1 VSGSPVPDI
10 ALPFAKRT
18 LANGLDVI
26 VHEDHHVPIVAVNVW
41 YHVGSKNERPGAT
54 GFAHLFEHLMF
65 EGSEHHNAGYFP
77 PIQQAGG
84 LLNGSTNADRTNYWE
99 VVPTSAVDRALWMES
114 DRMAYLLPALTP
126 ERFETQ
132 RGVVLNERR
141 QSYENR
147 PYGLAVMA
155 VTHAL
160 YPEGHPYRWMTI
172 GAAEDI
178 EAMRFEDVQ
187 AFFRTYYRPSNASL
201 VLAGDIETE
210 RGFALAEQYFGECPP
225 GPKPAPVSAS
235 WHPIGERRLV
245 QEDRV
250 ELPRLYV
257 AWHSP
262 AMYAPGDAELDLA
275 ADVLANGK
283 TSRLYQE
290 LVYERRIALDVSASQ
305 HSRELSSFFLLAV
318 TAAPGRGLAEVAAA
332 VDAAIPRLA
341 AAGPSQAEM
350 ERGLA
355 QAEAHFVYRL
365 QLLGGFGGRSD
376 QLNAYNVMKGDPG
389 FFRADLRRYRS
400 ATPERVRDAVA
411 DHLRADD
418 RVVLSVVP
426 RGQLHL
432 AVADC
437 VPVAVR

>member
-1 VSGSPVPDI
+1 VSDV
-10 ALPFAKRT
+10 ALPFTKRT
-18 LANGLDVI
+18 LANWLDVI

-41 YHVGSKNERPGAT
+41 YHVGSKNEHVGAT

-84 LLNGSTNADRTNYWE
+84 LLNGSTNSDRTNYWE
-99 VVPTSAVDRALWMES
+99 VVPTSALDRALWMES

-155 VTHAL
+155 LTHAL
-160 YPEGHPYRWMTI
+160 YPAGHPYRWPTI

-187 AFFRTYYRPSNASL
+187 AFFRTYYRPANASL

-210 RGFALAEQYFGECPP
+210 RAFDLAEAYFGECPP
-225 GPKPAPVSAS
+225 GPKPAPVFAS
-235 WHPIGERRLV
+235 VVPAGERRLL

-262 AMYAPGDAELDLA
+262 AMYAPFDAELDLA

-283 TSRLYQE
+283 TSRLYRE
-290 LVYERRIALDVSASQ
+290 LVYERRLAVDVSASQ
-305 HSRELSSFFLLAV
+305 HSREIGGFFLLAS
-318 TAAPGRGLAEVAAA
+318 TAAPGHTLGEIAAA
-332 VDAAIPRLA
+332 VDEAIEHLGA
-341 AAGPSQAEM
+341 QGPNDAEM
-350 ERGLA
+350 ERGAA
-355 QAEAHFVYRL
+355 QAEAHFIYRL
-365 QLLGGFGGRSD
+365 QMLGGFGGRSD
-376 QLNAYNVMKGDPG
+376 QLNAYNVMTGDPG
-389 FFRADLRRYRS
+389 FYRADLQRYRS
-400 ATPERVRDAVA
+400 ATRDRVGDAVA
-411 DHLRADD
+411 RHLTASD

-426 RGQLHL
+426 RGR
-432 AVADC
+432 ADLG
-437 VPVAVR
+437 VPGSDPVVVR